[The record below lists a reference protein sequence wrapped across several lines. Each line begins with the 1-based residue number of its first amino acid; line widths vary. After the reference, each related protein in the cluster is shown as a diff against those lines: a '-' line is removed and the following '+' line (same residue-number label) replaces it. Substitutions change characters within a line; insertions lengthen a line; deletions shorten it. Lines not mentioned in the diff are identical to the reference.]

1 MNRQHDTR
9 TCTRGAKRSPS
20 PSAAWSDAT
29 EFHSARRVPYHNRT
43 FSHPCARHSRA
54 TGYDARKNVSHA
66 PQGRVYVCHAVCD
79 SVPHDRRRNVLTH
92 PLRRRMPAHRASL
105 LARLRVCIRGIGWTP
120 TPRWTGGNTTCLH
133 DLLKPVTDRPRR
145 LSDGVGAHFLHVVTL
160 CRNV

>member
-1 MNRQHDTR
+1 MNRQHDAR

-20 PSAAWSDAT
+20 PSATWSDAT
-29 EFHSARRVPYHNRT
+29 SFHSALRVPYNREPFHTRAHGIAVQRDTTRRKT
-43 FSHPCARHSRA
+43 FR
-54 TGYDARKNVSHA
+54 HA
-66 PQGRVYVCHAVCD
+66 PQGRVYVRHAVCD
-79 SVPHDRRRNVLTH
+79 GVPHDRRRNVFTH

-120 TPRWTGGNTTCLH
+120 TPRWAGGNATCPN

-145 LSDGVGAHFLHVVTL
+145 LSDGLGAHFLHVVTL